1 MVRMNLRNRGPAPQ
15 PQPNA
20 PGPKAKAQPKPQPK
34 PKAQPG
40 PIRNE
45 DDQRVP
51 VLLVHED
58 VAIQDEPAQVLQD
71 IFQNLQT
78 PAAVS
83 AQGSPATMDANM
95 LRRIN

>member
-51 VLLVHED
+51 VLPVQDEGALREEPEQV
-58 VAIQDEPAQVLQD
+58 IQD
-71 IFQNLQT
+71 I
-78 PAAVS
+78 
-83 AQGSPATMDANM
+83 
-95 LRRIN
+95 